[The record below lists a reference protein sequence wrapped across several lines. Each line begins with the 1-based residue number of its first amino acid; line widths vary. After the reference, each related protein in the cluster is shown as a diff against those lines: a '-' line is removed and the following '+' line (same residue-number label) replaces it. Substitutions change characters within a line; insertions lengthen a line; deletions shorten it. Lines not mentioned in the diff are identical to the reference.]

1 MDTDNKQKNTDL
13 LFNDLTYKIRGA
25 IFTVSNTYGKGLKE
39 IIYQKALAEEFNKL
53 QIKFEQQK
61 RININSLNTGKI
73 LGTFIPDFVVEDKII
88 IEIKATDF
96 TIEQAKKQQLSYL
109 KASKYEVGFLVN
121 FCSSPL
127 YLKRQIYTND
137 RKAHICVNP

>member
-1 MDTDNKQKNTDL
+1 MNTDNKQMNTDL
-13 LFNDLTYKIRGA
+13 LFNDITYKIRGA
-25 IFTVSNTYGKGLKE
+25 IFTVSNKYGKGLKE
-39 IIYQKALAEEFNKL
+39 IIYQKALAEEFDKL
-53 QIKFEQQK
+53 SLQYEQQK
-61 RININSLNTGKI
+61 RINIISLDTGKI

-121 FCSSPL
+121 FCSTPL

-137 RKAHICVNP
+137 HKARICVNP